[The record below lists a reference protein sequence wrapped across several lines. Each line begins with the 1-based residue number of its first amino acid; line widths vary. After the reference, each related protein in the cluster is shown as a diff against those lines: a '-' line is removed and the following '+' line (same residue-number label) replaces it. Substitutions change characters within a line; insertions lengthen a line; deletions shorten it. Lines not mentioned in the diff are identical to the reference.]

1 LPKLLERPTLI
12 TFGLPA
18 LIYTVVEIANQNL
31 SHCGLSKHV
40 PGLGAVCCKSDINK
54 LSSDAWRRLT
64 ILTLDDDV
72 AAALERLRRN
82 GRIGPET
89 TAMKRCLVASATWAS
104 AVDLGNRCARER

>member
-1 LPKLLERPTLI
+1 VAAI
-12 TFGLPA
+12 D
-18 LIYTVVEIANQNL
+18 I
-31 SHCGLSKHV
+31 
-40 PGLGAVCCKSDINK
+40 KSSEFICF
-54 LSSDAWRRLT
+54 LMMRT